1 MNMSMAYVGDDVTK
15 VRVSKWMAKLGW
27 LQIPKEIRR
36 ESGLVKVRI
45 GGDVYEGRLD
55 NRGRLFCKRFKGFLR
70 EGLIVE
76 VKLHEEGYDVSPAS
90 EQAVQETQAFK
101 ESAVVEQI
109 KVEEKHY
116 LKCPSC
122 HKVLYLT
129 DSEFNKHLDEC
140 KREKY
145 ENAKELLEKLKTEK
159 GFREGSKIFLREHG
173 ELVEVSEQEA
183 IEYIIRENNIHRL
196 VIENPPFP
204 VLKMEIDAKLFMDF
218 LKLVNEFGDE
228 VVFKATYSGLSV
240 RMMNPSHVMLIDAT
254 ISMQI
259 MDKYE
264 LTDEFNI
271 TLNIEEVLK
280 SFKPRKGDK
289 LTLTAG
295 RLERVK
301 ISCGNVARKF
311 EQPDIQLDELPP
323 LKVDFAASFTA
334 PANEIYRIMSSLADE
349 YTIKISVD
357 DSVWFKGR
365 NGEGVLD
372 SQGLL
377 DKSGRAEG
385 SYSISYLLDVFKHI
399 RNVARI
405 VKVEFAENKPM
416 RITAM
421 EPVNVTVY
429 IAPYVE

>member
-1 MNMSMAYVGDDVTK
+1 MNRTMAYIDDDVIRI
-15 VRVSKWMAKLGW
+15 RVSQWMARLGW
-27 LQIPKEIRR
+27 LQIPKKIRR
-36 ESGLVKVRI
+36 QPGPVKVRI

-55 NRGRLFCKRFKGFLR
+55 NRGRLFCKQFKSFLR
-70 EGLIVE
+70 EGLLVE
-76 VKLHEEGYDVSPAS
+76 VEPSEEGYDVSSAS
-90 EQAVQETQAFK
+90 EQTVQETQVAQ

-122 HKVLYLT
+122 HKTLYLT
-129 DSEFNKHLDEC
+129 DSEFNRHVNEC
-140 KREKY
+140 RREKY
-145 ENAKELLEKLKTEK
+145 ENAKELLEKLKIEK
-159 GFREGSKIFLREHG
+159 EFREGSKIFLREHG

-183 IEYIIRENNIHRL
+183 IDYLMRENNIHRL

-204 VLKMEIDAKLFMDF
+204 TLKMGIDAKLFMDF
-218 LKLVNEFGDE
+218 LRLVNEFGDE
-228 VVFKATYSGLSV
+228 VSFKATYSGLGV
-240 RMMNPSHVMLIDAT
+240 RLMNPSHVALIEAT
-254 ISMQI
+254 IPLRI
-259 MDKYE
+259 MDEYD

-280 SFKPRKGDK
+280 SFKPRRGDK

-301 ISCGNVARKF
+301 ISCGNVAKKF
-311 EQPDIQLDELPP
+311 EQPDVIFEEIPP
-323 LKVDFAASFTA
+323 LKLDLNAFFIA
-334 PANEIYRIMSSLADE
+334 PASEIYRILSSLANE

-357 DSVWFKGR
+357 NSVWFKGKD
-365 NGEGVLD
+365 GEGVLN
-372 SQGLL
+372 SQVLL
-377 DKSGRAEG
+377 DKSGHAEG
-385 SYSISYLLDVFKHI
+385 SYNTSYLLDVFKHI

-416 RITAM
+416 RITAT
-421 EPVNVTVY
+421 EPVNITVY

>member
-1 MNMSMAYVGDDVTK
+1 MSMTYVGDDVTK

-90 EQAVQETQAFK
+90 EQAVQETQASK

-122 HKVLYLT
+122 YKVLYLT

-228 VVFKATYSGLSV
+228 VAFKATYSGLSV

-254 ISMQI
+254 IPIQI

-271 TLNIEEVLK
+271 ALNIE
-280 SFKPRKGDK
+280 
-289 LTLTAG
+289 
-295 RLERVK
+295 
-301 ISCGNVARKF
+301 
-311 EQPDIQLDELPP
+311 
-323 LKVDFAASFTA
+323 
-334 PANEIYRIMSSLADE
+334 
-349 YTIKISVD
+349 
-357 DSVWFKGR
+357 
-365 NGEGVLD
+365 
-372 SQGLL
+372 
-377 DKSGRAEG
+377 
-385 SYSISYLLDVFKHI
+385 
-399 RNVARI
+399 
-405 VKVEFAENKPM
+405 
-416 RITAM
+416 
-421 EPVNVTVY
+421 
-429 IAPYVE
+429 